1 MGRSGLSVSRLAL
14 GTMTWGRSTT
24 WRTPATSSATFLA
37 AGGDLV
43 DTAYGYADGASEEAL
58 GTFLGDLVPREEVVV
73 CTKAGISRRTGERVV
88 DTSRRTL
95 MSQLDTSLAR
105 LGTSYVDLWL
115 VHTWSDTAPVE
126 ETLSALEWAVT
137 SGRARYVGVSNYS
150 GWQSAHAATLMSA
163 GRVPLVANEVEYS
176 LLNREAEDEVA
187 GAATALGLG
196 LLPWSPLGRGVLTG
210 KYRHGVPADSR
221 AASREHAALHLAIP
235 GRRLGAGGGRGGD
248 RRAGAR
254 GVSDRGGAGVG
265 ARPAGRGGPHRR
277 GAHHGPAADR
287 AGVRAAR
294 AAGRAGVGAGR
305 RLGLSRPPAPRSQ
318 SRRAPLDSTRLDEPS
333 DPVSSPSSA
342 SYSLSS
348 RPR

>member
-24 WRTPATSSATFLA
+24 VEDARDQLRTFLA

-150 GWQSAHAATLMSA
+150 GWQAARAYSLLESV
-163 GRVPLVANEVEYS
+163 RVPLVANQIEYS
-176 LLNREAEDEVA
+176 LGTRDPEDDLVP
-187 GAATALGLG
+187 AAKALGFG
-196 LLPWSPLGRGVLTG
+196 LLPYSPLGGGVLTG
-210 KYRHGVPADSR
+210 KYRSGVPSGSR
-221 AASREHAALHLAIP
+221 AAMRQFACFASARLDDRSMSVAEAVSTAAGGLGVSATEVALAWVRDRPGVTAPVVGSRTVAQLRTALASEDLELPPEIVAALDEI
-235 GRRLGAGGGRGGD
+235 
-248 RRAGAR
+248 
-254 GVSDRGGAGVG
+254 SD
-265 ARPAGRGGPHRR
+265 
-277 GAHHGPAADR
+277 
-287 AGVRAAR
+287 
-294 AAGRAGVGAGR
+294 
-305 RLGLSRPPAPRSQ
+305 
-318 SRRAPLDSTRLDEPS
+318 
-333 DPVSSPSSA
+333 
-342 SYSLSS
+342 
-348 RPR
+348 